1 MTIIAIDSN
10 NFKVRIKALL
20 EADTAFFDAA
30 NPKGKVREV
39 RVGTPPN
46 KDYKDLHH
54 PAVVI
59 TDNERWMEEKHRGPD
74 SGTVRTSVET
84 TIRFDIVLVVQNED
98 APAAEKEYNRLWK
111 VLEETLYDHITLEAV
126 GGGSP
131 LCKDILFEHTRRIP
145 QMQGQEIDGFIGT
158 LKVLVDPNG

>member
-1 MTIIAIDSN
+1 MTIVAIDSN
-10 NFKVRIKALL
+10 DHKVRIKAIL
-20 EADTAFFDAA
+20 EADSAFFDKTA
-30 NPKGKVREV
+30 PKGKVRQV
-39 RVGTPPN
+39 LVGTPPN
-46 KDYKDLHH
+46 KDYNDLSH

-84 TIRFDIVLVVQNED
+84 TLRYDIILTVQNED

-111 VLEETLYDHITLEAV
+111 ILEETLYDHITLEQP
-126 GGGSP
+126 GGGDP
-131 LCKDILFEHTRRIP
+131 LCKDLIFEVTRRMP
-145 QMQGQEIDGFIGT
+145 QYQGMEIDGFRAV